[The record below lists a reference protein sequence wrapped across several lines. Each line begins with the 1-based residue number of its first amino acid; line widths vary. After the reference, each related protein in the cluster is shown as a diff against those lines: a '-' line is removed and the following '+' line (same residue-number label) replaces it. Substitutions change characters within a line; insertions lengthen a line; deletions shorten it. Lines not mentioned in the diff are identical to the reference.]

1 MSATI
6 ILHYRNKRKNRQET
20 TKIANRVAYKL
31 QIVRKYRLEWGK
43 GQYITKTC
51 KTKLRFS
58 KVKG

>member
-43 GQYITKTC
+43 G
-51 KTKLRFS
+51 
-58 KVKG
+58 